1 MNKNIYLLCAIA
13 FLQGLVFYGP
23 VATIFR
29 QHRGISISDIFLLE
43 TIFIILMLVFEIPWG
58 FFADRIGYKKTLLAS
73 FFLFFI
79 SKIIF
84 YFSHS
89 FIGFLGEAITAALAI
104 SGMSGCDSALIY
116 STVEGKNSDKAFSY
130 YSAAGTAGLLMAALA
145 STLILKYSI
154 DLTAFF
160 TIIPYG
166 IAFVITFYLV
176 DADKRDHRE
185 KCNTLID
192 SIKNL
197 WQNKSIFIFVMAM
210 GFINESTHAVC
221 VFLNQPLYERSGIGI
236 IYFGLIKAV
245 MQVICLASAKAYKL
259 SRRVGVKRLYIISV
273 ITIISANMF
282 LLYFKNWFMV
292 IAMIALIELAFA
304 LCQPLAHTIENDSII
319 TGDRATLLSA
329 YAMAANLIGGLS
341 YILIGLASDVS
352 LEGGIIVCAI
362 LEVAALVLIIIFF
375 RGGEHKEKNAESTED
390 TENAE
395 KD

>member
-1 MNKNIYLLCAIA
+1 MNKNKNIYLLCAIA

-29 QHRGISISDIFLLE
+29 QHRGISISDIFILE
-43 TIFIILMLVFEIPWG
+43 TIFIILMLIFEIPWG
-58 FFADRIGYKKTLLAS
+58 FFADRIGYKKTLLIS

-89 FIGFLGEAITAALAI
+89 FVGFIGESITAALAI

-116 STVEGKNSDKAFSY
+116 STIEGKNSDKAFSY
-130 YSAAGTAGLLMAALA
+130 YSAAGTAGLLTAALG
-145 STLILKYSI
+145 STLILKYSM

-176 DADKRDHRE
+176 DTDKRDHRE

-192 SIKNL
+192 SMKNIS
-197 WQNKSIFIFVMAM
+197 QNKSIFIFVMAM
-210 GFINESTHAVC
+210 GFISESTHAIC
-221 VFLNQPLYERSGIGI
+221 VFLNQPIYSKSGISI
-236 IYFGLIKAV
+236 MYFGLIKAV
-245 MQVICLASAKAYKL
+245 MQVICLASGKAYKL
-259 SRRVGVKRLYIISV
+259 SRRIGVKKLYITSV
-273 ITIISANMF
+273 ITIIIANLL
-282 LLYFKNWFMV
+282 LLYFKSWFLV

-304 LCQPLAHTIENDSII
+304 LCQPLAHTIKNDSII

-329 YAMAANLIGGLS
+329 YAMAANLIGAFS
-341 YILIGLASDVS
+341 YLLIGKASDFS
-352 LEGGIIVCAI
+352 LQGGIIMCAI
-362 LEVAALVLIIIFF
+362 LELAAFVLIIIFF
-375 RGGEHKEKNAESTED
+375 RGSRYKEKI
-390 TENAE
+390 
-395 KD
+395 